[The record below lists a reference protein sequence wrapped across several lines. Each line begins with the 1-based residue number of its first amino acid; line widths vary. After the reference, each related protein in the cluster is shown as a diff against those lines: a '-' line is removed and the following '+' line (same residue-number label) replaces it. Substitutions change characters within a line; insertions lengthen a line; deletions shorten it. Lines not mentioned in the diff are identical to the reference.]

1 MVEKTFTFKASD
13 GEEIFAYN
21 WQPEDENNNVKGIV
35 QIAHGMAEAAHRYKR
50 FAEKLVKEGYIVY
63 ANDHRGHGKTAPS
76 LDEIGYIGPDGY
88 NRMVQDMKEF
98 TDLIRDRENKD
109 LPLFL
114 FGHSM
119 GSFLAQRYISH
130 YGDNIQGVILSGTSG
145 DQGFV
150 LNIGISIAKRE
161 VAKKGP
167 KARSPRLN
175 NLSFGSYNKKFEPS
189 RTEFDWLTRNEKEVD
204 KYIKDP
210 YCGGIFTTSFY
221 YDFFKGLKENF
232 EKSNLENIPKN
243 LPIYIFAGDK
253 DPVGNMGKGVLKLV
267 KCYQRLGIKDL
278 EYKLY
283 KDGRHEMLNEINRD
297 EVMEDVINWLDK
309 HI

>member
-1 MVEKTFTFKASD
+1 MIEKTFTFKASD

-21 WQPEDENNNVKGIV
+21 WRPEDENNNVKGIV

>member
-119 GSFLAQRYISH
+119 GSFLAQRYISR

-150 LNIGISIAKRE
+150 LDIGIRIAKRE

-167 KARSPRLN
+167 TVKSPRLN

-189 RTEFDWLTRNEKEVD
+189 RTEFDWLTRDEKEVD
-204 KYIKDP
+204 KYIEDP

-221 YDFFKGLKENF
+221 YDFFTGLKENF
-232 EKSNLENIPKN
+232 KKSNLENIPKN
-243 LPIYIFAGDK
+243 LPIYIFSGDK

-267 KCYQRLGIKDL
+267 KTYQRLGIKDL

-297 EVMEDVINWLDK
+297 EVMKDVINWLDK

>member
-1 MVEKTFTFKASD
+1 MIEKTFTFKASD

-189 RTEFDWLTRNEKEVD
+189 RTEFDWLTRDEKEVD
-204 KYIKDP
+204 KYMEDP

-232 EKSNLENIPKN
+232 KKSNLENIPKN

>member
-21 WQPEDENNNVKGIV
+21 WRPEDENNNVKGIV

>member
-1 MVEKTFTFKASD
+1 MIEKTFTFKASD

-21 WQPEDENNNVKGIV
+21 WRPENENNNVKGIV

-150 LNIGISIAKRE
+150 LNIGIRIAKRE

-189 RTEFDWLTRNEKEVD
+189 RTEFDWLTRDEKEVD

-267 KCYQRLGIKDL
+267 KTYQRLGIKDL
-278 EYKLY
+278 EYNLY

>member
-1 MVEKTFTFKASD
+1 MVEETLKLEVSD
-13 GEEIFAYN
+13 GHKIFVYN
-21 WQPEDENNNVKGIV
+21 WRPDGDNRVKGIV
-35 QIAHGMAEAAHRYKR
+35 QIAHGMAETAYRYNR
-50 FAEKLVKEGYIVY
+50 FAKRLVEQGYIVY
-63 ANDHRGHGKTAPS
+63 ANDHRGHGKTAAS
-76 LDEIGYIGPDGY
+76 LDEVGYIGPDGF
-88 NRMVQDMKEF
+88 NRMVEDMKELTQF
-98 TDLIRDRENKD
+98 IQNKENSD

-119 GSFLAQRYISH
+119 GSFLSQRYISL
-130 YGDNIQGVILSGTSG
+130 YGNSIQGVILSGTSG
-145 DQGFV
+145 SQGPI
-150 LNIGISIAKRE
+150 LNIGIGIAKRE
-161 VAKKGP
+161 IAKNGP

-175 NLSFGSYNKKFEPS
+175 DLSFGSYNKKFEPS
-189 RTEFDWLTRNEKEVD
+189 RTEFDWLTRDEKEVD
-204 KYIKDP
+204 KYMEDP

-232 EKSNLENIPKN
+232 KKSNLENIPKN

-267 KCYQRLGIKDL
+267 KTYQRLGIKDL